1 MQITLNK
8 IPFDV
13 RAVDAPL
20 RAALMAD
27 TVVARGAQRPVWAWD
42 AGAAKGRFLVPT
54 LPSRAL
60 ALPTGLTAF
69 VAKPGTNGTGPR
81 KAEGPTNRMS
91 ERFLAALGAKEWPQ
105 VLQALARVVGV
116 PQKTVPFDSF
126 KPLNDLTDYQVRMDT
141 QFQVVELASDA
152 RNLQAFLFLPGLVSF
167 RPLLPEG
174 TDAAA
179 LPALANTVF
188 VIPPPTQGAMALR
201 RLAVAKRLTE
211 LQADLA
217 GALPADLPPDDPRRA
232 EAGRLGAEWKVL
244 QPKAKTQ
251 AA

>member
-20 RAALMAD
+20 RAALMAEP
-27 TVVARGAQRPVWAWD
+27 VVVRGASRPVWSWD
-42 AGAAKGRFLVPT
+42 KATGKGRYLVPT

-60 ALPTGLTAF
+60 ALPTGLSTF
-69 VAKPGTNGTGPR
+69 VARPGLNGGGPQ
-81 KAEGPTNRMS
+81 KAVNPTAKMS
-91 ERFLAALGAKEWPQ
+91 ERVLAALGAKEWPP
-105 VLQALARVVGV
+105 VLQALARVLGV
-116 PQKTVPFDSF
+116 PQKTVPFDAF
-126 KPLNDLTDYQVRMDT
+126 GVLNGLIDYRVAMDT
-141 QFQVVELASDA
+141 QFQVVELANDA
-152 RNLQAFLFLPGLVSF
+152 RNLSAYLFLPGLVGF

-174 TDAAA
+174 TPPET
-179 LPALANTVF
+179 LPRLQQTVF

-201 RLAVAKRLTE
+201 RLAVARRLTE

-217 GALPADLPPDDPRRA
+217 GALPADLPPEDPRRS
-232 EAGRLGAEWKVL
+232 EAARLGAEWKVL
-244 QPKAKTQ
+244 QPKARTQ

>member
-20 RAALMAD
+20 RVALMAEP
-27 TVVARGAQRPVWAWD
+27 VVVRGASRPVWAWD
-42 AGAAKGRFLVPT
+42 REAGKGRWLVPV

-60 ALPTGLTAF
+60 ALPTGITTF
-69 VAKPGTNGTGPR
+69 VARPGLNGAGPQ
-81 KAEGPTNRMS
+81 KAVNPTAKMS
-91 ERFLAALGAKEWPQ
+91 ERVLQALGAKDWAQ
-105 VLQALARVVGV
+105 VVQALARVLGV
-116 PQKTVPFDSF
+116 PQKTVPFDGF
-126 KPLNDLTDYQVRMDT
+126 ALLNGLTDYRIAMET
-141 QFQVVELASDA
+141 QFQVVELANDA
-152 RNLQAFLFLPGLVSF
+152 RNLGAYLFLPGLVGF

-174 TDAAA
+174 TPPET
-179 LPALANTVF
+179 LPRLQQTVY

-201 RLAVAKRLTE
+201 RLAVARRLTE

-217 GALPADLPPDDPRRA
+217 GARPADLPAEDPRRA
-232 EAGRLGAEWKVL
+232 EAARLGAEWKVL